1 MHAVDGA
8 AADQAER
15 IGAQLVSRMAVAVEH
30 AVEHFAAA
38 SRGPRADG
46 YNIAARHGG
55 TVSFKHQLNGVRCL
69 GGVKLIHIIADRGI
83 QARVHGGLAP
93 LVQAQVQ
100 DGQRLFQRFGPVPQ
114 GGDGIIGAGVIHGNQ
129 LILFKVLVQHGIQR
143 LKKPH
148 GLGTIV
154 VQVDHSRDK
163 ILFFICHTHTFN
175 TSSRSYTVLILP
187 ESTLTS
193 IGSVFITR
201 TTVGRESSISLAFK
215 IGFML
220 NRLP

>member
-1 MHAVDGA
+1 M
-8 AADQAER
+8 
-15 IGAQLVSRMAVAVEH
+15 
-30 AVEHFAAA
+30 
-38 SRGPRADG
+38 
-46 YNIAARHGG
+46 
-55 TVSFKHQLNGVRCL
+55 
-69 GGVKLIHIIADRGI
+69 
-83 QARVHGGLAP
+83 
-93 LVQAQVQ
+93 QAQVQ

-114 GGDGIIGAGVIHGNQ
+114 GGNGIIGAGVIHGNQ
-129 LILFKVLVQHGIQR
+129 LILFKVLVQHGVQR

>member
-1 MHAVDGA
+1 
-8 AADQAER
+8 
-15 IGAQLVSRMAVAVEH
+15 MAIHV
-30 AVEHFAAA
+30 
-38 SRGPRADG
+38 
-46 YNIAARHGG
+46 
-55 TVSFKHQLNGVRCL
+55 
-69 GGVKLIHIIADRGI
+69 VKE
-83 QARVHGGLAP
+83 
-93 LVQAQVQ
+93 
-100 DGQRLFQRFGPVPQ
+100 PVPKPGTLGRTELYALAIGQ
-114 GGDGIIGAGVIHGNQ
+114 VIGAGVIHGNQ
-129 LILFKVLVQHGIQR
+129 LILFKVLVQHGVQR